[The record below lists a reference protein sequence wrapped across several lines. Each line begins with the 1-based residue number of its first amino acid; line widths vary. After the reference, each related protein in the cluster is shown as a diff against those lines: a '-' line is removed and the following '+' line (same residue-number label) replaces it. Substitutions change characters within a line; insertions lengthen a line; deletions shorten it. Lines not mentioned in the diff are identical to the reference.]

1 MGVSSWMN
9 NGESSQ
15 NGQQGSKEGQWVH
28 WDETTKLEIFA
39 WVGKVNLGFK
49 KKVIFKNFFRRLEG
63 CFEMA

>member
-39 WVGKVNLGFK
+39 WVGKVNLGF
-49 KKVIFKNFFRRLEG
+49 
-63 CFEMA
+63 